1 MPLAE
6 FEAEPHARPKRA
18 FPLDLD
24 GIVSPLPIA
33 PFPSS
38 MVSSQNGGNRSRAR
52 RFCAALRTLDGFPPF
67 CNLEFE
73 GKGAGSQ
80 GLAPGGVLRQSLMRA
95 SSAPPL
101 PLPSLSLSLQSDS
114 SLDDSSA
121 GGLPARLV
129 AMLPSALFWLP
140 SLPVPAGVLISRGA
154 AISVPN
160 CRAPVSRFPTFCRDL
175 AVTPTRRF
183 RILRRFSILLLNPS
197 PPDCFP
203 LPFPT

>member
-6 FEAEPHARPKRA
+6 FEAEPQARLSAGPRCDCLA
-18 FPLDLD
+18 LAE
-24 GIVSPLPIA
+24 SPLSLIYGLFSERRESVKGA
-33 PFPSS
+33 P
-38 MVSSQNGGNRSRAR
+38 VLR
-52 RFCAALRTLDGFPPF
+52 CLRTLDGFPPF
-67 CNLEFE
+67 CILGFE

-154 AISVPN
+154 AISVTN
-160 CRAPVSRFPTFCRDL
+160 CRAPLSRFPTFCRDL

-183 RILRRFSILLLNPS
+183 RILRRFSILFHPTASRFRSLLE
-197 PPDCFP
+197 FAV
-203 LPFPT
+203 